1 MKTRVLSIFLILLL
15 CLTAGCG
22 KASQNTEKPDGFS
35 FSESQTEEAA
45 GKDTSQAEQTARLSH
60 PKHKAHRQQMRKWK
74 EARKANADRFPNIQ

>member
-1 MKTRVLSIFLILLL
+1 MKTRALSIFLILLL
-15 CLTAGCG
+15 CLTTGCG

-45 GKDTSQAEQTARLSH
+45 GKDTSQAEQTA
-60 PKHKAHRQQMRKWK
+60 PAQPPEAHRQQMRKRK

>member
-45 GKDTSQAEQTARLSH
+45 GKDTSQTDSPGSATRST
-60 PKHKAHRQQMRKWK
+60 KRTDSR
-74 EARKANADRFPNIQ
+74 

>member
-22 KASQNTEKPDGFS
+22 KASQNTESPTGFL
-35 FSESQTEEAA
+35 FRRARQKKLPEKIPLRQNR
-45 GKDTSQAEQTARLSH
+45 QPRLSH
-60 PKHKAHRQQMRKWK
+60 PKHKAHRQQMRKRK

>member
-45 GKDTSQAEQTARLSH
+45 GKDSRN
-60 PKHKAHRQQMRKWK
+60 R
-74 EARKANADRFPNIQ
+74 ADEPP